1 MISLGGVDGLG
12 DGLTIL
18 AQEPPNRESVINPRA
33 AVVWN
38 GRNHGMMGQK
48 WAFSAYGAARTP
60 FIRSGPYTIPES

>member
-1 MISLGGVDGLG
+1 MGD

-18 AQEPPNRESVINPRA
+18 AQEPPNRESVINPRE

-48 WAFSAYGAARTP
+48 RASTAYGAARAS
-60 FIRSGPYTIPES
+60 FIRSGPYTTPES